1 MPVITDKPALGD
13 LLKREYDKDY
23 CREIVSLAAGD
34 ALPAGTV
41 LGRIAA
47 SGQYVAAPAAATS
60 GQEGAEIACAV
71 LLEDAPAS
79 ASARRALAL
88 VRGPAI
94 VSAAA
99 LLHHAS
105 VDTDAERAAKRAQLA
120 AFGIVVRDTV

>member
-1 MPVITDKPALGD
+1 M
-13 LLKREYDKDY
+13 
-23 CREIVSLAAGD
+23 
-34 ALPAGTV
+34 
-41 LGRIAA
+41 LGRIAS